1 MGSRSHKTKCKQ
13 GVDFDK
19 QMKIVVDAHMLG
31 EQEGGNETY
40 IAGLLQGF
48 ASIFP
53 REGMSITAVYSPDY
67 VGSQVRELGLSS
79 LRFSSTSNFRRLV
92 REIPAICK
100 NLQADLLHATYN
112 VSPLLQCPYVITVH
126 DVIFRLFPEY
136 FSPRVRILL
145 STLMPISMWRA
156 KAVITVSE
164 TSKQDILR
172 FYPFVRHKIFVTPL
186 AAGPLVATHPNAAAI
201 QKYSNGGDF
210 ILAVG
215 NVQPR
220 KNLVRLVEAYIL
232 LRQRQVTQAKLVIV
246 GRSQW
251 QGSEIQR
258 IATNS
263 SYSQDIIFTG
273 YLEDSSVAALLM
285 ACSLFV
291 YPSLYEG
298 FGLPVLEAMT
308 LGAPVITSNISSL
321 PEIAGEA
328 ALLIDPT
335 SIADLADAITHVL
348 TNSELRHELRRR
360 GLSQAAQL
368 TWVKTARATLDIYQ
382 WALQEH

>member
-1 MGSRSHKTKCKQ
+1 
-13 GVDFDK
+13 
-19 QMKIVVDAHMLG
+19 MKIVVDAHMLG